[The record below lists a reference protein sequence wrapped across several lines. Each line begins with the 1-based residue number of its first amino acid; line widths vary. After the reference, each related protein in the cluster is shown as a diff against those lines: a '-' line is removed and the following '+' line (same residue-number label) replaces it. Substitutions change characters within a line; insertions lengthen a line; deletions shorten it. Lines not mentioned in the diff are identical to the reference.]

1 MKYRIKF
8 RRPNGTEGWLG
19 QSYCGPADDPDK
31 SPLLDEQEA
40 QAMADER
47 NRWWWCAGY
56 KYWVVPEDKQ

>member
-1 MKYRIKF
+1 MKYRVRF
-8 RRPNGTEGWLG
+8 SRPNGTEAWLG
-19 QSYCGPADDPDK
+19 ESYQGGADNEK
-31 SPLLDEQEA
+31 KAVLLDEQEA

>member
-19 QSYCGPADDPDK
+19 QSYCGPADDPDE

-40 QAMADER
+40 
-47 NRWWWCAGY
+47 
-56 KYWVVPEDKQ
+56 